1 MANTKIPVELSST
14 PSIVDGGNATAITID
29 SSENVLVGQTLASS
43 NAVGTSL
50 RQDGRN
56 FYCADGNYSAH
67 FNRKTSDG
75 AIVHFAKDDTIVGSI
90 GVDFN
95 TEFYMG
101 GGGGGFYINTA
112 SIRPTTGGDASTLS
126 DNTHDLGASST
137 RFKDIYLSGG
147 VNFGATGGA
156 VSSKTLDDYEE
167 GTWTPA
173 ISGASGGTAL
183 GYYTKIGNLVFIK
196 MRISWTS
203 MSSTTSTISGLPVA
217 SNSATQS
224 MAMSI
229 YSNSG
234 FGSIPSGKG
243 YLNAYVDASATTM
256 YCSWQPNTTQANFA
270 ASGNIYIS
278 GTYTT

>member
-1 MANTKIPVELSST
+1 
-14 PSIVDGGNATAITID
+14 
-29 SSENVLVGQTLASS
+29 
-43 NAVGTSL
+43 
-50 RQDGRN
+50 
-56 FYCADGNYSAH
+56 
-67 FNRKTSDG
+67 
-75 AIVHFAKDDTIVGSI
+75 
-90 GVDFN
+90 
-95 TEFYMG
+95 
-101 GGGGGFYINTA
+101 
-112 SIRPTTGGDASTLS
+112 
-126 DNTHDLGASST
+126 
-137 RFKDIYLSGG
+137 
-147 VNFGATGGA
+147 
-156 VSSKTLDDYEE
+156 
-167 GTWTPA
+167 
-173 ISGASGGTAL
+173 
-183 GYYTKIGNLVFIK
+183 

>member
-167 GTWTPA
+167 GTWTVTDQ
-173 ISGASGGTAL
+173 SGASMSLTVYVAT
-183 GYYTKIGNLVFIK
+183 YTKIGNQVFFEIG
-196 MRISWTS
+196 MVFPAT
-203 MSSTTSTISGLPVA
+203 SSTATILLSLPFTAKNSGDNTGGACISDTNSGRTDNFLVLR
-217 SNSATQS
+217 NSATF
-224 MAMSI
+224 AVNTNGI
-229 YSNSG
+229 AAVTNANYSTKNL
-234 FGSIPSGKG
+234 K
-243 YLNAYVDASATTM
+243 LNGQYT
-256 YCSWQPNTTQANFA
+256 A
-270 ASGNIYIS
+270 A
-278 GTYTT
+278 